1 MKAIECNAIFKKVIE
16 DYHVNDHVD
25 SEIVNPFEKKKKS
38 RSHLAWRSRFH
49 FCICGR

>member
-25 SEIVNPFEKKKKS
+25 SEIVNPFEKNSLNNFLYEKC
-38 RSHLAWRSRFH
+38 W
-49 FCICGR
+49 IDTVQ